1 MIWPRKKEMGKE
13 KISVAR
19 EYRYDIQCKPSICI
33 FFINFGCIVKCKAN
47 DIKTRD
53 RSVWYYKRPSNPQSV
68 RDVRT
73 IVWLLFNMYKVKFC
87 WKSHWKTGHSDIPL
101 LRRCYPGEIHKELKS
116 DFPLVQV
123 DQMSVMEFFSSKNRE
138 PSKLWGRGWGK
149 DSGNTLLISVLPH
162 LVS

>member
-1 MIWPRKKEMGKE
+1 MHQSILTNFTWQTTIDSSKSNSKLWNKIASMIWSRKKEMGK
-13 KISVAR
+13 KKSQSHGNTGTTYTHCLYLYYI
-19 EYRYDIQCKPSICI
+19 Y
-33 FFINFGCIVKCKAN
+33 FGCIVKCKAN

-87 WKSHWKTGHSDIPL
+87 WKSHWKTGHNDIPL

-123 DQMSVMEFFSSKNRE
+123 NQMSVMEFLFF
-138 PSKLWGRGWGK
+138 
-149 DSGNTLLISVLPH
+149 
-162 LVS
+162 